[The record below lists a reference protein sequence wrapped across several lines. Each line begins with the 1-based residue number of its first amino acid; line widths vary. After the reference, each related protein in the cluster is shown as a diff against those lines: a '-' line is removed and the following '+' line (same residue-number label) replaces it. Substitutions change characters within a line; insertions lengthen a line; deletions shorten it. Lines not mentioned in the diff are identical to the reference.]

1 MRGAIISIG
10 TELTTGACV
19 DTNAAWLAVE
29 LTRRGVAVVR
39 HVTVGDDASA
49 IADAMRGAVADAD
62 VVICT
67 GGIGPTPDDRTRC
80 GAAQALNVPLEE
92 HPAALAQ
99 VRAFFERWQ
108 RPMSAR
114 NRTQALI
121 PAGCS
126 VLPNARG
133 TAPGFWHDGDAARLF
148 VLPGVPVEMKAMF
161 AQAVAPLVDPGGGV
175 GAGGVGSCARVAR
188 LLTFGASEARVGD
201 MLADMMA
208 AERNPSLGTTASGAV
223 ITVRIVAYG
232 RDAATA
238 DRLVDGDVAEVRR
251 RLGHAVFGADEDTL
265 QDAVARLLIAQ
276 GRTIATAESCT
287 GGLLAKRL
295 TDVPGASGYF
305 LRGVVA
311 YANDAKTALLGVP
324 GDVIASEGAVSEAVA
339 RAMADGCRRL
349 AGSDLAVSIT
359 GIAGPDG
366 GSPPDRPVGL
376 VYIGVADRDG
386 VAVRRFVFGSHLT
399 RAEVRDRSCKTA
411 LNLVRL
417 QLLDAAPT

>member
-1 MRGAIISIG
+1 
-10 TELTTGACV
+10 
-19 DTNAAWLAVE
+19 
-29 LTRRGVAVVR
+29 
-39 HVTVGDDASA
+39 
-49 IADAMRGAVADAD
+49 
-62 VVICT
+62 
-67 GGIGPTPDDRTRC
+67 
-80 GAAQALNVPLEE
+80 
-92 HPAALAQ
+92 
-99 VRAFFERWQ
+99 
-108 RPMSAR
+108 
-114 NRTQALI
+114 
-121 PAGCS
+121 
-126 VLPNARG
+126 NARG